1 MPPALALSSY
11 EKVLKDIMGNITFLR
26 GKATKRLGEK

>member
-11 EKVLKDIMGNITFLR
+11 EKVLKDIMGSITFLR
-26 GKATKRLGEK
+26 GKATKCLGEK